1 MRGCLRTSS
10 RLGGRMAVDKTR
22 PAGAPADDAAAASAP
37 SDEHKADEHAA
48 DEHGAG
54 ANPDLDEMK
63 RKFRA
68 ALDRKRGTHA
78 TGNAEGAQDTGKVH
92 GSHGPAAPR
101 GAPPS
106 LPPKGRRLAGRR
118 RPEPAVVLGEVT
130 VQPQAGADEHG
141 RQL

>member
-1 MRGCLRTSS
+1 
-10 RLGGRMAVDKTR
+10 MAVDKPR
-22 PAGAPADDAAAASAP
+22 PAGAPADDAPAASVP

-92 GSHGPAAPR
+92 GSHGPAA
-101 GAPPS
+101 S
-106 LPPKGRRLAGRR
+106 RRSFRR
-118 RPEPAVVLGEVT
+118 KSGS
-130 VQPQAGADEHG
+130 
-141 RQL
+141 